1 MALSQEQRRE
11 RAAELADRALDD
23 LSDALAS
30 GEADESLYGLALAHM
45 EMLAGQPPQGYYQH
59 EIYNAA
65 EAAVHELQGKLATGE
80 LPDLAR
86 FLRTVVANSHEFRDW
101 ADEEGWS
108 RLEALEDEAAE
119 ARRIASEWR
128 DEG

>member
-1 MALSQEQRRE
+1 MNPEQRRE
-11 RAAELADRALDD
+11 RAAELAERALDD
-23 LSDALAS
+23 LAESLAR

-45 EMLAGQPPQGYYQH
+45 EMLAGQPPQDYYQQ

-65 EAAVHELQGKLATGE
+65 EAAVHELQDKLAAGK

-86 FLRTVVANSHEFRDW
+86 FLRIVTANSSEFHEW

-108 RLEALEDEAAE
+108 RLEALEDERAE
-119 ARRIASEWR
+119 ARWLASEWR
-128 DEG
+128 DEA